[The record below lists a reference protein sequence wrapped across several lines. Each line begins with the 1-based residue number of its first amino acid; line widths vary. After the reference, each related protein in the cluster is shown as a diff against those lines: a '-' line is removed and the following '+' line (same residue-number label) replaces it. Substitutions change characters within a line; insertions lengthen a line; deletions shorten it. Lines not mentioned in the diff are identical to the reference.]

1 MDEIQRHKIRKLREQ
16 GYGYLRISTL
26 LNVSPSTIRSFCK
39 KEKIAGYINSGEQLK
54 GKDNLVMC
62 KQCNK
67 KFYQIAG
74 RKNKTF
80 CSDSCCKVYWMLHK
94 DKQRRLVP
102 QKYNCLICDKEYYEY
117 PARNRKYCSRECY
130 YQSKCK
136 VVDLDES

>member
-39 KEKIAGYINSGEQLK
+39 KEKIAGYINSGEKLK
-54 GKDNLVMC
+54 GKDNLFMC
-62 KQCNK
+62 KQWNK
-67 KFYQIAG
+67 KFYLIAG

-80 CSDSCCKVYWMLHK
+80 CSDSCCKVYWMIHK

-117 PARNRKYCSRECY
+117 PTRNRKYCSRECY
-130 YQSKCK
+130 YQSKRK
-136 VVDLDES
+136 VVDLDEG